1 MSTTI
6 KIGDSSH
13 LTIKTTTKVQIKG
26 CFEIAGSNTELPV
39 TLEAD
44 FKDIPQHLHEAFIT
58 LLRSRIYF

>member
-6 KIGDSSH
+6 KIGHSYD
-13 LTIKTTTKVQIKG
+13 LTIKTTTKVQIRG

-39 TLEAD
+39 TVEAD
-44 FKDIPQHLHEAFIT
+44 FKDIPQHLHEAYIT